1 MVTTRSTKNPSD
13 RAANLLAAALGATFQ
28 AADVLV
34 ELGAETTQKV
44 LAKARAGVRR
54 YNEAA
59 DRGEA
64 VVHKAKADARGG
76 VDRALGTT
84 VGWVDREIVRRMAE
98 SMKPYLIK
106 EFVPEVID
114 GVMPKVRADVIP
126 VVLADLA
133 EDEEVQ
139 DMVAAQSRNAAS
151 RGVSE
156 IRRASGDADDRVE
169 DTVHRVLGRRGP
181 NA

>member
-1 MVTTRSTKNPSD
+1 MVTTRSIKNPSD
-13 RAANLLAAALGATFQ
+13 KVENLLAAALGATLQ

-44 LAKARAGVRR
+44 LARAQAAVRR

-64 VVHKAKADARGG
+64 VVHRVEAEARGG
-76 VDRALGTT
+76 VDRAVGTT
-84 VGWVDREIVRRMAE
+84 VGWVDRQIVRRMAE

-106 EFVPEVID
+106 EFVPDVID
-114 GVMPKVRADVIP
+114 GVLPKVRTDVIP

-133 EDEEVQ
+133 EDEQVQ

-169 DTVHRVLGRRGP
+169 DTVHKVLGRRGP